1 MDASRL
7 AAATRTRLSESG
19 CDRDGHAPHA
29 AGDDLELVSLA
40 DRRLVD
46 VPGED
51 QLRACIHEP
60 RQHVVAM
67 RDRLLARAPRRADQV
82 VVEDDDA
89 QRAVCSCRQEL
100 SRTLELAAPDPSR
113 LVSPGPR
120 RVEPDHLERIRV
132 EERLRRLP
140 DALELVERAAQ
151 APQRPGHVVV
161 AGNGEEG
168 RPERLEKARSRLV
181 LVPLRAVRQVAAGD
195 DQVGAGALHQLRQA
209 ELDLGVV
216 AGPEMK
222 VGDVENAGGHDRG
235 RL

>member
-7 AAATRTRLSESG
+7 APATRPRLSEPRR
-19 CDRDGHAPHA
+19 DRHGDAPDA
-29 AGDDLELVSLA
+29 AGDDLELVALA

-46 VPGED
+46 VPGQD
-51 QLRACIHEP
+51 QLRARVLEP
-60 RQHVVAM
+60 GEHGVPV
-67 RDRLLARAPRRADQV
+67 RDRFLARAPRRADQV

-89 QRAVCSCRQEL
+89 QRCRRARRQEL
-100 SRTLELAAPDPSR
+100 ARTSSWLTPDPAR
-113 LVSPGPR
+113 LVPPGPR
-120 RVEPDHLERIRV
+120 RVEPDHLERIRL

-161 AGNGEEG
+161 AGNGEER
-168 RPERLEKARSRLV
+168 RPERVEKARSRLL
-181 LVPLRAVRQVAAGD
+181 LVPFRPVRQVAAGD
-195 DQVGAGALHQLRQA
+195 DQVGADALHQLGQS

-222 VGDVENAGGHDRG
+222 VGDVKNAGGHDRG